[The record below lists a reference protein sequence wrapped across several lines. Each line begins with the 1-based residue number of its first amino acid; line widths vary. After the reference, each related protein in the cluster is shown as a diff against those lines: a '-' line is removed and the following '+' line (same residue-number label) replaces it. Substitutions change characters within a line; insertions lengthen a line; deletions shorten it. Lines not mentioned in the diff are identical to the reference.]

1 MAQAKIGDKV
11 RVHYT
16 GTLDDGSIFDS
27 SEETEAA
34 CGDGCGDSCGDDGND
49 CSDHGNDCGDHDCGC
64 GGASGPMEF
73 VIGQRQLIPKFED
86 AVIGLEPGQ
95 SVKVRIAADDAYG
108 QRVDDMLAV
117 IERSEIPEGVN
128 PQVGDHMEVVIQ
140 NGDTMPVL
148 VTAVSES
155 AITLDANHPL
165 AGLDLTFD
173 IRLVEIVG

>member
-1 MAQAKIGDKV
+1 MSQAKNGDKV

-27 SEETEAA
+27 SEEIEVAG
-34 CGDGCGDSCGDDGND
+34 GDDCGDSCDDHGND
-49 CSDHGNDCGDHDCGC
+49 CSDHSCGC
-64 GGASGPMEF
+64 GCGDTSGPMEF
-73 VIGQRQLIPKFED
+73 VIGQRQLIPNFED

-95 SVKVRIAADDAYG
+95 SVKVRIAADEAYG
-108 QRVDDMLAV
+108 QRVDDMVAV
-117 IERSEIPEGVN
+117 IDRSEIPEGVN

-155 AITLDANHPL
+155 SITLDANHPL